1 MSTSGNTCRHWL
13 PVTCTPLA
21 LTVEL
26 LALTVEL
33 LALGVVEEAVVN
45 LTQSDRERLLT
56 RLGGDKW
63 ANELKDRVIDALEV
77 IIDLASSLSSKDDK
91 GVL

>member
-1 MSTSGNTCRHWL
+1 MSTSGNTCRNWL

-26 LALTVEL
+26 LALS
-33 LALGVVEEAVVN
+33 VVEQAVVN

-77 IIDLASSLSSKDDK
+77 IIDLASSLSSKD
-91 GVL
+91 GHERLPGIYY